1 MAKLIDKFGR
11 IHNYLRFSI
20 TDKCNLNC
28 VYCNPKKSSN
38 NIKSSIDLLT
48 DEEIIRISTLF
59 LSKFEFNKIRLTGGE
74 PFARKNINSLIEK
87 LGNLKK
93 DFNFELTATT
103 NGTLLNGNI
112 NSLFENGLD
121 RLNFSIDSLKNG
133 TFKDITGF
141 NKSDKTLN
149 AIMKAKE
156 AGFKNIKLNTV
167 VMKGINDNEINDFVE
182 FAINNE
188 VTVRFIEYMPF
199 TNNDYDKSNLIT
211 MSEIIS
217 IIKEKYEIAEIEEE
231 SSVAKEFKIS
241 NSKGR
246 VSIIS
251 SISDHFCGDC
261 NRIRITSDG
270 YMKLCLFSPN
280 RNNLSIK
287 KLIDNNYN
295 DDEIAM
301 IIQDELLNKTQSH
314 ADLKDLMLLENNNM
328 VNIGG

>member
-1 MAKLIDKFGR
+1 MAKLIDRFGR
-11 IHNYLRFSI
+11 VHNYLRLSI

-38 NIKSSIDLLT
+38 NNQSSIDLLT
-48 DEEIIRISTLF
+48 DEEIIRIATLF

-112 NSLFENGLD
+112 NSLLENGLD
-121 RLNFSIDSLKNG
+121 RLNFSIDSLKND

-141 NKSDKTLN
+141 NKSDKTLA

-241 NSKGR
+241 NTNGR

-261 NRIRITSDG
+261 NRIRITSNG